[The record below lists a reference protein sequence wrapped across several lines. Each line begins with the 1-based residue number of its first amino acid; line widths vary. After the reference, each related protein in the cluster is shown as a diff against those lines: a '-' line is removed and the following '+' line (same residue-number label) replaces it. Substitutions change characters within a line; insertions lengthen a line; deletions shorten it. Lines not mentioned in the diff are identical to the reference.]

1 MFSFPILR
9 RSVRARETEVSALS
23 HQGGEGLLDKLSA
36 IVGLHI
42 CNGEA
47 ELGASICKEANDM
60 TSNLRLMHHGVSP
73 AIRLE

>member
-47 ELGASICKEANDM
+47 ELGASICKR
-60 TSNLRLMHHGVSP
+60 S
-73 AIRLE
+73 